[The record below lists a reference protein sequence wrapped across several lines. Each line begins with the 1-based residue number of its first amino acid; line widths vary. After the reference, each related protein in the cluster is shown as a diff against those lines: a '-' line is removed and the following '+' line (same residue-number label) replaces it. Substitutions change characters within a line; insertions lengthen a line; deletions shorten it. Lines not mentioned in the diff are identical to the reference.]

1 MRTGREDEPEGF
13 GGGDYAMMLILW
25 LALGCAFLGLFGPRG
40 LALAAL
46 ILGTLFAA
54 AVAARV
60 GWQVAF

>member
-1 MRTGREDEPEGF
+1 
-13 GGGDYAMMLILW
+13 MMLILW